1 MVAIQEIQQAADC
14 FFKKYDY
21 RMCIRSID
29 GTHVNIE
36 LPTGEETDV
45 FNYNKYRSV
54 TLLAVA
60 DAPLKFAYVNIGAF
74 GRCTDAFVYSRS
86 TLFEVK

>member
-1 MVAIQEIQQAADC
+1 MQQAADC
-14 FFKKYDY
+14 FFNKYGY

-29 GTHVNIE
+29 GTHTNIE

-60 DAPLKFAYVNIGAF
+60 DASLKVAYVNISAF
-74 GRCTDAFVYSRS
+74 GGMY
-86 TLFEVK
+86 